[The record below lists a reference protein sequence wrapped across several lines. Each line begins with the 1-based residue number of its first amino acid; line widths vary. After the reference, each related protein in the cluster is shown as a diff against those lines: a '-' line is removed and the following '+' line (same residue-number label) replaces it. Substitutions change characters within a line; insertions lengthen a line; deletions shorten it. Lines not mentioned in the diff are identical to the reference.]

1 MNINTVIANNVKRL
15 RKLKKLSQK
24 QVSLTA
30 DIPQGQY
37 SRTEN
42 GKVTPTIPTLEKLAN
57 VFEVNI
63 SEFFKT
69 DEMEEAVNLPLLEKI
84 KLIDQLNDDEK
95 EALFK
100 LIDIA
105 ISNKKLK
112 DNLANLLATQ
122 P

>member
-1 MNINTVIANNVKRL
+1 MSKITDSLPTNIKRL
-15 RKLKKLSQK
+15 RKLKGLSQK
-24 QVSLTA
+24 QVCLTI

-37 SRTEN
+37 SIIEN
-42 GKVTPTIPTLEKLAN
+42 GKVTPTIPTLEKLAG

-95 EALFK
+95 DALFK

-112 DNLANLLATQ
+112 DNLANLLAS
-122 P
+122 